1 MIYIIK
7 LTCYYGWDGAGTTY
21 ANLGGTHISQED
33 ISIARSIPNMQIIAP
48 SDPLELKEAVRYCC
62 KIQNHQFI

>member
-1 MIYIIK
+1 MVKNDLGAK
-7 LTCYYGWDGAGTTY
+7 LPVTIVGMGAGTTY

-48 SDPLELKEAVRYCC
+48 LIL
-62 KIQNHQFI
+62 